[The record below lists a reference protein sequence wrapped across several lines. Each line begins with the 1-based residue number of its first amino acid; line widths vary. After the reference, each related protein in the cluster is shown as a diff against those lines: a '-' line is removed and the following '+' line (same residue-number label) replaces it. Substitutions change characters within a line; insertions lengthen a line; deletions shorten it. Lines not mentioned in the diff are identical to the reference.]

1 MDYNNTLEFNETG
14 KPSSFIKVIGV
25 GGGGG
30 NAVNHMYGE
39 GIDDVNFAIFNTDY
53 QDLLK
58 SKIPV
63 KLQLGKA
70 TTNGLG
76 AGGNPE
82 KGRLAAEESKEDIK
96 DILKADNTKMV
107 FVTAGMGGGT
117 GTGAAPIVAGIAK
130 EMGILTV
137 GIVTI
142 PFEFEMPKKRN
153 NALKGVEEMSKNV
166 DALLVI
172 NNQQLVNIY
181 PDLDMGN
188 AFAKADE
195 ILNDS
200 AKGIADII
208 TQTGYI
214 NVDFADVCAIMKDS
228 GVAIMNTG
236 YANDNSETRVLDAI
250 KDALASPL
258 LKDSNIRG
266 AQRILLNIHTS
277 KDNKLTMK
285 ETEHLKRF
293 LYSIGH
299 DIEFIWG
306 AIYDDDLEE
315 SLKITIIAT
324 GFKIDEIPSIGKIE
338 SPSSPIDDVLNQKV
352 TTTTVVKEEKK
363 PEIEKEVIEAP
374 IEETP
379 EVKEEPEEDIIDWDS
394 WTSEEDEDDEIPPS
408 QRKK

>member
-1 MDYNNTLEFNETG
+1 MDYNNTLEFNESG

-53 QDLLK
+53 QDLVK

-63 KLQLGKA
+63 KLQLGKQL
-70 TTNGLG
+70 TNGLG

-250 KDALASPL
+250 KDALSSPL

-285 ETEHLKRF
+285 ETEHLRRF

-338 SPSSPIDDVLNQKV
+338 SSSTPMDELFSN
-352 TTTTVVKEEKK
+352 KET
-363 PEIEKEVIEAP
+363 AP
-374 IEETP
+374 VA
-379 EVKEEPEEDIIDWDS
+379 VKEEPKQEIETTVSAPQEEEKEEPEDEIICWET
-394 WTSEEDEDDEIPPS
+394 WTSDENEDDEIPPS
-408 QRKK
+408 QRKR

>member
-63 KLQLGKA
+63 KLQLGKQL
-70 TTNGLG
+70 TNGLG

-142 PFEFEMPKKRN
+142 PFEFEMPKKRT

-250 KDALASPL
+250 KDALSSPL

-285 ETEHLKRF
+285 ETEHLRRF

-306 AIYDDDLEE
+306 AIYDDNLEE

-338 SPSSPIDDVLNQKV
+338 NSSTPIDEFFSPKE
-352 TTTTVVKEEKK
+352 TTPSE
-363 PEIEKEVIEAP
+363 P
-374 IEETP
+374 
-379 EVKEEPEEDIIDWDS
+379 KEEPKEEVKVETPITEEKQQEVEDDIIDWGD
-394 WTSEEDEDDEIPPS
+394 WGEDENEDDDIPPS
-408 QRKK
+408 QRKR

>member
-1 MDYNNTLEFNETG
+1 MDYNNTLEFNEAG
-14 KPSSFIKVIGV
+14 KPNSFIKVIGV

-39 GIDDVNFAIFNTDY
+39 GIDDVSFAIFNTDY

-63 KLQLGKA
+63 KLQLGKDV
-70 TTNGLG
+70 TNGLG

-82 KGRLAAEESKEDIK
+82 KGKAAAEESREEIK

-236 YANDNSETRVLDAI
+236 FANDNSETRVLDAI

-306 AIYDDDLEE
+306 AIYDDNLEE
-315 SLKITIIAT
+315 SLRITLIAT

-338 SPSSPIDDVLNQKV
+338 SSSTPIDDVLNSVKE
-352 TTTTVVKEEKK
+352 TSTPVVKEQPKVEV
-363 PEIEKEVIEAP
+363 EKEIVETP
-374 IEETP
+374 IEEP
-379 EVKEEPEEDIIDWDS
+379 AEKEPEEDIIDWDS
-394 WTSEEDEDDEIPPS
+394 WTADEDENDEIPPS

>member
-1 MDYNNTLEFNETG
+1 MDYNNTLEFNESG
-14 KPSSFIKVIGV
+14 KPNSFIKVIGV

-82 KGRLAAEESKEDIK
+82 KGRLAAEESKEEIK

-236 YANDNSETRVLDAI
+236 FANDNSETRVLDAI

-306 AIYDDDLEE
+306 AIYDDNLEE
-315 SLKITIIAT
+315 SLRITLIAT

-338 SPSSPIDDVLNQKV
+338 NNSSPIEDILNP
-352 TTTTVVKEEKK
+352 VKEVTSNVAKEQPKS
-363 PEIEKEVIEAP
+363 EEKETI
-374 IEETP
+374 ETP
-379 EVKEEPEEDIIDWDS
+379 TEVAEEEKEPEEEIIDWDS
-394 WTSEEDEDDEIPPS
+394 WISDEDEDDEIPPS

>member
-53 QDLLK
+53 QDLVK

-63 KLQLGKA
+63 KLQLGKQL
-70 TTNGLG
+70 TNGLG

-250 KDALASPL
+250 KDALSSPL

-285 ETEHLKRF
+285 ETEHLRRF

-338 SPSSPIDDVLNQKV
+338 SSSTPMDELFTPKETAPV
-352 TTTTVVKEEKK
+352 TLKEEPKV
-363 PEIEKEVIEAP
+363 EV
-374 IEETP
+374 ETIQP
-379 EVKEEPEEDIIDWDS
+379 TAQEEEPEEEPEEEIIDWDS
-394 WTSEEDEDDEIPPS
+394 WTSDENEDDEIPPS
-408 QRKK
+408 QRKR

>member
-1 MDYNNTLEFNETG
+1 MDYNNTLEFNESG
-14 KPSSFIKVIGV
+14 KPNSFIKVIGV

-63 KLQLGKA
+63 KLQLGKD

-82 KGRLAAEESKEDIK
+82 KGRLAAEESKDDIRE
-96 DILKADNTKMV
+96 ILKADNTKMV

-130 EMGILTV
+130 ELGILTV

-306 AIYDDDLEE
+306 AIYDDNLEE
-315 SLKITIIAT
+315 SLKITLIAT
-324 GFKIDEIPSIGKIE
+324 GFKIDEIPSIGKITCSTTPIEDVINSVRE
-338 SPSSPIDDVLNQKV
+338 S
-352 TTTTVVKEEKK
+352 VVKEQPKVEVV
-363 PEIEKEVIEAP
+363 EKEVIET
-374 IEETP
+374 IEEV
-379 EVKEEPEEDIIDWDS
+379 EKKEPEEEIIDWDS
-394 WTSEEDEDDEIPPS
+394 WTADEDEDDEIPPS

>member
-1 MDYNNTLEFNETG
+1 MNYDNTLEFSEQG

-53 QDLLK
+53 QDLIK

-63 KLQLGKA
+63 KLQLGKEL
-70 TTNGLG
+70 TNGLG

-82 KGRLAAEESKEDIK
+82 KGRMAAEESKEDIK

-142 PFEFEMPKKRN
+142 PFEFEMHKKRI

-250 KDALASPL
+250 KDALSSPL

-285 ETEHLKRF
+285 ETEHLRRF

-306 AIYDDDLEE
+306 AIYDDNLEE

-338 SPSSPIDDVLNQKV
+338 SSTTPMDDIFPKEIIP
-352 TTTTVVKEEKK
+352 TATPKEEVKAEPTPA
-363 PEIEKEVIEAP
+363 PEPV
-374 IEETP
+374 EEP
-379 EVKEEPEEDIIDWDS
+379 KEPEEEVIDWDS
-394 WTSEEDEDDEIPPS
+394 WISDEDDDDEIPPS

>member
-1 MDYNNTLEFNETG
+1 MDYNNTLEFNEAG
-14 KPSSFIKVIGV
+14 KPNSFIKVIGV

-30 NAVNHMYGE
+30 NAVNHMYGT
-39 GIDDVNFAIFNTDY
+39 GIDDVNFAVFNTDY

-63 KLQLGKA
+63 KLQLGKEL
-70 TTNGLG
+70 TNGLG

-82 KGRLAAEESKEDIK
+82 KGRLAAEESREEIT

-117 GTGAAPIVAGIAK
+117 GTGAAPIVAGISK
-130 EMGILTV
+130 ELGILTV

-142 PFEFEMPKKRN
+142 PFEFEMEKKRQK
-153 NALKGVEEMSKNV
+153 AFLGIEEMSKNV

-195 ILNDS
+195 ILTDS

-208 TQTGYI
+208 TQPGYI

-236 YANDNSETRVLDAI
+236 FSNDNSETRVVDAI
-250 KDALASPL
+250 QDALASPL
-258 LKDSNIRG
+258 LKDNNIRG
-266 AQRILLNIHTS
+266 AKRILLNIHTS
-277 KDNKLTMK
+277 KENKLTMK
-285 ETEHLKRF
+285 ETEHLRRF
-293 LYSIGH
+293 LNSIGH

-306 AIYDDDLEE
+306 AIYDDNLEE

-324 GFKIDEIPSIGKIE
+324 GFKIDEIPSIGKADSSNVDDIFTPKAPATVKVEPKIE
-338 SPSSPIDDVLNQKV
+338 A
-352 TTTTVVKEEKK
+352 K
-363 PEIEKEVIEAP
+363 PEPE
-374 IEETP
+374 P
-379 EVKEEPEEDIIDWDS
+379 EVEPESEVEPEPEIDIINWDS
-394 WTSEEDEDDEIPPS
+394 WTADEDEDEDIPPS
-408 QRKK
+408 LRKK

>member
-1 MDYNNTLEFNETG
+1 MDYNNTIEFNEAG
-14 KPSSFIKVIGV
+14 KPNSFIKVIGV

-30 NAVNHMYGE
+30 NAVNHMYGT
-39 GIDDVNFAIFNTDY
+39 GIDDVNFAVFNTDY

-63 KLQLGKA
+63 KLQLGKEL
-70 TTNGLG
+70 TNGLG

-82 KGRLAAEESKEDIK
+82 KGRLAAEESREEIT

-107 FVTAGMGGGT
+107 FVTARMGCGT
-117 GTGAAPIVAGIAK
+117 GTGAAPIVAGISK
-130 EMGILTV
+130 ELGILTV

-142 PFEFEMPKKRN
+142 PFEFEMEKKRQK
-153 NALKGVEEMSKNV
+153 AFIGIEEMSKNV

-195 ILNDS
+195 ILTDS

-208 TQTGYI
+208 TQPGYI

-236 YANDNSETRVLDAI
+236 FSNDNSETRVVDAI
-250 KDALASPL
+250 QDALASPL
-258 LKDSNIRG
+258 LKDNNIRG
-266 AQRILLNIHTS
+266 AKRILLNIHTS
-277 KDNKLTMK
+277 KENKLTMK
-285 ETEHLKRF
+285 ETEHLRRF
-293 LYSIGH
+293 LNSIGH

-306 AIYDDDLEE
+306 AIYDDNLEE

-324 GFKIDEIPSIGKIE
+324 GFKIDEIPSIGK
-338 SPSSPIDDVLNQKV
+338 SDSSIADDIFAPKAPVEVKV
-352 TTTTVVKEEKK
+352 EPK
-363 PEIEKEVIEAP
+363 PEPEP
-374 IEETP
+374 TP
-379 EVKEEPEEDIIDWDS
+379 EPEPEPEPEDDIINWDS
-394 WTSEEDEDDEIPPS
+394 WTADNEEDEDEEIPPS
-408 QRKK
+408 LRKK

>member
-1 MDYNNTLEFNETG
+1 MKYETPLNFIEETQTSG
-14 KPSSFIKVIGV
+14 PKIKVIGV

-30 NAVNHMYGE
+30 NAVNHMYRE
-39 GIDDVNFAIFNTDY
+39 GINEVSFAIFNTDY

-58 SKIPV
+58 SKIPI
-63 KLQLGKA
+63 KLQLGKE
-70 TTNGLG
+70 TTKGLG
-76 AGGNPE
+76 AGNNPE
-82 KGRLAAEESKEDIK
+82 IGKQAAEESKEDIK
-96 DILKADNTKMV
+96 NILLAENTQMV
-107 FVTAGMGGGT
+107 FITAGMGGGT
-117 GTGAAPIVAGIAK
+117 GTGAAPIVAQIAK

-142 PFEFEMPKKRN
+142 PFDFEMPKKRN
-153 NALKGVEEMSKNV
+153 NALKGIEEMSKNV

-208 TQTGYI
+208 TKTGYI
-214 NVDFADVCAIMKDS
+214 NVDFADVCTIMKDS

-236 YANDNSETRVLDAI
+236 WANEKTDTRLSVAI
-250 KDALASPL
+250 KDALSSPL

-266 AQRILLNIHTS
+266 AKRILLNIHTS

-285 ETEHLKRF
+285 ETDQLKGF
-293 LYSIGH
+293 LSSIGQ

-306 AIYDDDLEE
+306 AIYDDELEE
-315 SLKITIIAT
+315 SLKITLIAT
-324 GFKIDEIPSIGKIE
+324 GFKIEELTGINETQEKTEPDFLDFDFNSQANTQNNNNNNTETAKKIIPTQ
-338 SPSSPIDDVLNQKV
+338 IDIISFDSWNLDVSD
-352 TTTTVVKEEKK
+352 
-363 PEIEKEVIEAP
+363 ID
-374 IEETP
+374 ETP
-379 EVKEEPEEDIIDWDS
+379 
-394 WTSEEDEDDEIPPS
+394 PS
-408 QRKK
+408 FRKK

>member
-1 MDYNNTLEFNETG
+1 MDYNNTLEFNESG
-14 KPSSFIKVIGV
+14 KPNSFIKVIGV

-63 KLQLGKA
+63 KLQLGKD

-82 KGRLAAEESKEDIK
+82 KGRLAAEESKDDIRE
-96 DILKADNTKMV
+96 ILKADNTKMV

-130 EMGILTV
+130 ELGILTV

-306 AIYDDDLEE
+306 AIYDDNLEE
-315 SLKITIIAT
+315 SLKITLIAT
-324 GFKIDEIPSIGKIE
+324 GFKIDEIPSIGKITCSSTPIEDVINSVRE
-338 SPSSPIDDVLNQKV
+338 S
-352 TTTTVVKEEKK
+352 VVKEQPKVEVV
-363 PEIEKEVIEAP
+363 EKEVIATIKEV
-374 IEETP
+374 EE
-379 EVKEEPEEDIIDWDS
+379 KEPEEEIIDWDS
-394 WTSEEDEDDEIPPS
+394 WTADEDEDDEIPPS

>member
-1 MDYNNTLEFNETG
+1 MDYNNTLEFNESG
-14 KPSSFIKVIGV
+14 KPNSFIKVIGV

-63 KLQLGKA
+63 KLQLGKD

-82 KGRLAAEESKEDIK
+82 KGRLAAEESKDDIRE
-96 DILKADNTKMV
+96 ILKADNTKMV

-130 EMGILTV
+130 ELGILTV

-306 AIYDDDLEE
+306 AIYDDNLEE
-315 SLKITIIAT
+315 SLKITLIAT
-324 GFKIDEIPSIGKIE
+324 GFKIDEIPSIGKITCSSTPIEDVINSVRE
-338 SPSSPIDDVLNQKV
+338 S
-352 TTTTVVKEEKK
+352 VVKEQPKVEVV
-363 PEIEKEVIEAP
+363 EKEVIEA
-374 IEETP
+374 IEEV
-379 EVKEEPEEDIIDWDS
+379 EEKEPEEEIIDWDS
-394 WTSEEDEDDEIPPS
+394 WTADEDEDDEIPPS

>member
-1 MDYNNTLEFNETG
+1 MDYNNTLEFNESG
-14 KPSSFIKVIGV
+14 KPNSFIKVIGV

-63 KLQLGKA
+63 KLQLGKD

-82 KGRLAAEESKEDIK
+82 KGRLAAEESKDDIRE
-96 DILKADNTKMV
+96 ILKADNTKMV

-130 EMGILTV
+130 ELGILTV

-306 AIYDDDLEE
+306 AIYDDNLEE
-315 SLKITIIAT
+315 SLKITLIAT
-324 GFKIDEIPSIGKIE
+324 GFKIDEIPSIGKITCNTTPIEEVINSVRE
-338 SPSSPIDDVLNQKV
+338 S
-352 TTTTVVKEEKK
+352 VVKEQPKVEVV
-363 PEIEKEVIEAP
+363 EKEVIET
-374 IEETP
+374 IEEV
-379 EVKEEPEEDIIDWDS
+379 EKKEPEEEIIDWDS
-394 WTSEEDEDDEIPPS
+394 WTADEDEDDEIPPS

>member
-1 MDYNNTLEFNETG
+1 MDYNNTLEFNESG
-14 KPSSFIKVIGV
+14 KPNSFIKVIGV

-63 KLQLGKA
+63 KLQLGKD

-82 KGRLAAEESKEDIK
+82 KGRLAAEESKDDIRE
-96 DILKADNTKMV
+96 ILKADNTKMV

-130 EMGILTV
+130 ELGILTV

-306 AIYDDDLEE
+306 AIYDDNLEE
-315 SLKITIIAT
+315 SLKITLIAT
-324 GFKIDEIPSIGKIE
+324 GFKIDEIPSIGKITCSSTPIEDVINSVRE
-338 SPSSPIDDVLNQKV
+338 S
-352 TTTTVVKEEKK
+352 VVKEQPKVEVV
-363 PEIEKEVIEAP
+363 EKEVIET
-374 IEETP
+374 IEEV
-379 EVKEEPEEDIIDWDS
+379 EEKEPEEEIIDWDS
-394 WTSEEDEDDEIPPS
+394 WTADEDEDDEIPPS

>member
-63 KLQLGKA
+63 KLQLGKEL
-70 TTNGLG
+70 TNGLG

-250 KDALASPL
+250 KDALSSPL

-285 ETEHLKRF
+285 ETEHLRRF

-306 AIYDDDLEE
+306 AIYDDNLEE

-338 SPSSPIDDVLNQKV
+338 SSSTPIDEFFSPKETTESEPKEEPKEEAKV
-352 TTTTVVKEEKK
+352 EAPIKEEKQQ
-363 PEIEKEVIEAP
+363 EA
-374 IEETP
+374 ED
-379 EVKEEPEEDIIDWDS
+379 DIIDWGV
-394 WTSEEDEDDEIPPS
+394 WGEDENEDDEIPPS
-408 QRKK
+408 QRKR

>member
-1 MDYNNTLEFNETG
+1 MDYNNTLEFNESG
-14 KPSSFIKVIGV
+14 KPNSFIKVIGV

-39 GIDDVNFAIFNTDY
+39 GLDDVNFAIFNTDY

-63 KLQLGKA
+63 KLQLGKD

-82 KGRLAAEESKEDIK
+82 KGRLAAEESKDDIRE
-96 DILKADNTKMV
+96 ILKADNTKMV

-130 EMGILTV
+130 ELGILTV

-306 AIYDDDLEE
+306 AIYDDNLEE
-315 SLKITIIAT
+315 SLKITLIAT
-324 GFKIDEIPSIGKIE
+324 GFKIDEIPSIGKITCSSTPIEDVINSVRE
-338 SPSSPIDDVLNQKV
+338 S
-352 TTTTVVKEEKK
+352 VVKEQPKVEVV
-363 PEIEKEVIEAP
+363 EKEVIET
-374 IEETP
+374 IEEV
-379 EVKEEPEEDIIDWDS
+379 EEKEPEEEIIDWDS
-394 WTSEEDEDDEIPPS
+394 WTADEDEDDEIPPS

>member
-53 QDLLK
+53 QDLVK

-63 KLQLGKA
+63 KLQLGKQL
-70 TTNGLG
+70 TNGLG

-250 KDALASPL
+250 KDALSSPL

-285 ETEHLKRF
+285 ETEHLRRF

-338 SPSSPIDDVLNQKV
+338 SSSTPMDELFTPKETAP
-352 TTTTVVKEEKK
+352 TTIKEEPKV
-363 PEIEKEVIEAP
+363 EV
-374 IEETP
+374 ETIQP
-379 EVKEEPEEDIIDWDS
+379 TAQEEEPEEEPEEEIIDWDS
-394 WTSEEDEDDEIPPS
+394 WTSDENEDDEIPPS
-408 QRKK
+408 QRKR

>member
-1 MDYNNTLEFNETG
+1 MDYNNTLEFNESG

-53 QDLLK
+53 QDLVK

-63 KLQLGKA
+63 KLQLGKQL
-70 TTNGLG
+70 TNGLG

-236 YANDNSETRVLDAI
+236 FANDNSETRVLDAI
-250 KDALASPL
+250 KDALSSPL

-285 ETEHLKRF
+285 ETEHLRRF

-338 SPSSPIDDVLNQKV
+338 SSSTPMDELFSPKE
-352 TTTTVVKEEKK
+352 TAAVVKEEPKQ
-363 PEIEKEVIEAP
+363 EVETASAVVQEA
-374 IEETP
+374 EQA
-379 EVKEEPEEDIIDWDS
+379 EEPEDEIICWET
-394 WTSEEDEDDEIPPS
+394 WTSDENEDDEIPPS
-408 QRKK
+408 QRKR

>member
-1 MDYNNTLEFNETG
+1 MDYNNTLEFNESG

-53 QDLLK
+53 QDLVK

-63 KLQLGKA
+63 KLQLGKQL
-70 TTNGLG
+70 TNGLG

-250 KDALASPL
+250 KDALSSPL

-285 ETEHLKRF
+285 ETEHLRRF

-338 SPSSPIDDVLNQKV
+338 SSSTPMDELFSH
-352 TTTTVVKEEKK
+352 KET
-363 PEIEKEVIEAP
+363 AP
-374 IEETP
+374 VA
-379 EVKEEPEEDIIDWDS
+379 VKEEPKQEIETTVPAPQEEEKEEPEDEIICWET
-394 WTSEEDEDDEIPPS
+394 WTSDENEDDEIPPS
-408 QRKK
+408 QRKR

>member
-53 QDLLK
+53 QDLVK

-63 KLQLGKA
+63 KLQLGKQL
-70 TTNGLG
+70 TNGLG

-153 NALKGVEEMSKNV
+153 NALKGVDEMSKNV

-250 KDALASPL
+250 KDALSSPL

-285 ETEHLKRF
+285 ETEHLRRF

-338 SPSSPIDDVLNQKV
+338 SSSTPMDELFTPKETAPV
-352 TTTTVVKEEKK
+352 T
-363 PEIEKEVIEAP
+363 
-374 IEETP
+374 
-379 EVKEEPEEDIIDWDS
+379 VKEEPKVEVETIQPTAQEEEPEEEPEEEIIDWDS
-394 WTSEEDEDDEIPPS
+394 WTSDENEDDEIPPS
-408 QRKK
+408 QRKR

>member
-82 KGRLAAEESKEDIK
+82 KGKLAAEESKEEIK

-250 KDALASPL
+250 KDALSSPL

-285 ETEHLKRF
+285 ETEHLRRF

-363 PEIEKEVIEAP
+363 PEVEKEVIEAP

>member
-14 KPSSFIKVIGV
+14 KPNSFIKVIGV

-53 QDLLK
+53 QDLVK

-63 KLQLGKA
+63 KLQLGKQL
-70 TTNGLG
+70 TNGLG

-250 KDALASPL
+250 KDALSSPL

-285 ETEHLKRF
+285 ETEHLRRF

-338 SPSSPIDDVLNQKV
+338 SSSTPMDELFTPKETAPV
-352 TTTTVVKEEKK
+352 T
-363 PEIEKEVIEAP
+363 
-374 IEETP
+374 
-379 EVKEEPEEDIIDWDS
+379 VKEEPKVEVETIQPTAQEEEPEEEPEEEIIDWDS
-394 WTSEEDEDDEIPPS
+394 WTSDENEDDEIPPS
-408 QRKK
+408 QRKR

>member
-53 QDLLK
+53 QDLVK

-63 KLQLGKA
+63 KLQLGKQL
-70 TTNGLG
+70 TNGLG

-195 ILNDS
+195 ILNDP

-250 KDALASPL
+250 KDALSSPL

-285 ETEHLKRF
+285 ETEHLRRF

-338 SPSSPIDDVLNQKV
+338 SSSTPMDELFTPKETAPV
-352 TTTTVVKEEKK
+352 T
-363 PEIEKEVIEAP
+363 
-374 IEETP
+374 
-379 EVKEEPEEDIIDWDS
+379 VKEEPKVEVETIQPTAQEEEPEEEPEEEIIDWDS
-394 WTSEEDEDDEIPPS
+394 WTSDENEDDEIPPS
-408 QRKK
+408 QRKR

>member
-1 MDYNNTLEFNETG
+1 MDYNNTLEFNEAG
-14 KPSSFIKVIGV
+14 KPNSFIKVIGV

-39 GIDDVNFAIFNTDY
+39 GIDDVSFAIFNTDY

-63 KLQLGKA
+63 KLQLGKDV
-70 TTNGLG
+70 TNGLG

-82 KGRLAAEESKEDIK
+82 KGKAAAEESREEIK

-236 YANDNSETRVLDAI
+236 FANDNSETRVLDAI

-306 AIYDDDLEE
+306 AIYDDNLEE
-315 SLKITIIAT
+315 SLRITLIAT

-338 SPSSPIDDVLNQKV
+338 SSSTTIDDVLYSVKE
-352 TTTTVVKEEKK
+352 TSTPVVKEQPKV
-363 PEIEKEVIEAP
+363 EIEKEIVEDP
-374 IEETP
+374 TEEP
-379 EVKEEPEEDIIDWDS
+379 AEKEPEEDIIDWDS
-394 WTSEEDEDDEIPPS
+394 WTADEDENDEIPPS

>member
-53 QDLLK
+53 QDLVK

-63 KLQLGKA
+63 KLQLGKQL
-70 TTNGLG
+70 TNGLG

-236 YANDNSETRVLDAI
+236 FANDNSETRVLDAI
-250 KDALASPL
+250 KDALSSPL

-285 ETEHLKRF
+285 ETEHLRRF

-338 SPSSPIDDVLNQKV
+338 SSSTPMDELFNPKE
-352 TTTTVVKEEKK
+352 TAAVVKEEPKQ
-363 PEIEKEVIEAP
+363 EVETASAVVQEA
-374 IEETP
+374 EQA
-379 EVKEEPEEDIIDWDS
+379 EEPEDEIICWET
-394 WTSEEDEDDEIPPS
+394 WTSDENEDDEIPPS
-408 QRKK
+408 QRKR

>member
-1 MDYNNTLEFNETG
+1 MDYNNTLEFNESG
-14 KPSSFIKVIGV
+14 KPNSFIKVIGV

-63 KLQLGKA
+63 KLQLGKD

-82 KGRLAAEESKEDIK
+82 KGRLAAEESKDDIRE
-96 DILKADNTKMV
+96 ILKADNTKMV

-130 EMGILTV
+130 ELGILTV

-306 AIYDDDLEE
+306 AIYDDNLEE
-315 SLKITIIAT
+315 SLKITLIAT
-324 GFKIDEIPSIGKIE
+324 GFKIDEIPSIGKITCSTTPIEDVINSVRE
-338 SPSSPIDDVLNQKV
+338 S
-352 TTTTVVKEEKK
+352 VVKEQPKVEVV
-363 PEIEKEVIEAP
+363 EKEIIET
-374 IEETP
+374 IEEV
-379 EVKEEPEEDIIDWDS
+379 ENKEPEEEIIDWDS
-394 WTSEEDEDDEIPPS
+394 WTADEDEDDEIPPS

>member
-1 MDYNNTLEFNETG
+1 MDYNNTLEFNESG
-14 KPSSFIKVIGV
+14 KPNSFIKVIGV

-63 KLQLGKA
+63 KLQLGKD

-82 KGRLAAEESKEDIK
+82 KGRLAAEESKDDIRE
-96 DILKADNTKMV
+96 ILKADNTKMV

-130 EMGILTV
+130 ELGILTV

-306 AIYDDDLEE
+306 AIYDDNLEE
-315 SLKITIIAT
+315 SLKITLIAT
-324 GFKIDEIPSIGKIE
+324 GFKIDEIPSIGKITCSTTPIEDVINSVRE
-338 SPSSPIDDVLNQKV
+338 S
-352 TTTTVVKEEKK
+352 VVKEQPKVEVV
-363 PEIEKEVIEAP
+363 EKEVIET
-374 IEETP
+374 IEEV
-379 EVKEEPEEDIIDWDS
+379 ERKEPEEEIIDWDS
-394 WTSEEDEDDEIPPS
+394 WTADEDEDDEIPPS

>member
-1 MDYNNTLEFNETG
+1 MDYNNTLEFNESG

-53 QDLLK
+53 QDLVK

-63 KLQLGKA
+63 KLQLGKQL
-70 TTNGLG
+70 TNGLG

-82 KGRLAAEESKEDIK
+82 KGRLAAEESKEEIK

-236 YANDNSETRVLDAI
+236 FANDNSETRVLDAI
-250 KDALASPL
+250 KDALSSPL

-285 ETEHLKRF
+285 ETEHLRRF

-324 GFKIDEIPSIGKIE
+324 GFKIDEIPSIGKVE
-338 SPSSPIDDVLNQKV
+338 SSSTPMDELFG
-352 TTTTVVKEEKK
+352 TKET
-363 PEIEKEVIEAP
+363 AP
-374 IEETP
+374 T
-379 EVKEEPEEDIIDWDS
+379 VKEEPKQEIETVPVEEPEPEEEPEEEIIDWEA
-394 WTSEEDEDDEIPPS
+394 WTSDENEDDEIPPS

>member
-1 MDYNNTLEFNETG
+1 MDYNNTLEFNESG

-53 QDLLK
+53 QDLVK

-63 KLQLGKA
+63 KLQLGKQL
-70 TTNGLG
+70 TNGLG

-250 KDALASPL
+250 KDALSSPL

-285 ETEHLKRF
+285 ETEHLRRF

-338 SPSSPIDDVLNQKV
+338 SSSTPMDELFNPKE
-352 TTTTVVKEEKK
+352 TAAVVKEEPKQ
-363 PEIEKEVIEAP
+363 EVETASAVVQEA
-374 IEETP
+374 EQA
-379 EVKEEPEEDIIDWDS
+379 EEPEDEIICWET
-394 WTSEEDEDDEIPPS
+394 WTSDENEDDEIPPS
-408 QRKK
+408 QRKR

>member
-1 MDYNNTLEFNETG
+1 MDYNNTLEFNESG

-53 QDLLK
+53 QDLVK

-63 KLQLGKA
+63 KLQLGKQL
-70 TTNGLG
+70 TNGLG

-82 KGRLAAEESKEDIK
+82 KGRLAAEESKEEIK

-236 YANDNSETRVLDAI
+236 FANDNSETRVLDAI
-250 KDALASPL
+250 KDALSSPL

-285 ETEHLKRF
+285 ETEHLRRF

-324 GFKIDEIPSIGKIE
+324 GFKIDEIPSIGKVE
-338 SPSSPIDDVLNQKV
+338 SSSTPMDELFG
-352 TTTTVVKEEKK
+352 TKET
-363 PEIEKEVIEAP
+363 AP
-374 IEETP
+374 T
-379 EVKEEPEEDIIDWDS
+379 VKEEPKQEIETVPVEEPEPEEETEEEIIDWEA
-394 WTSEEDEDDEIPPS
+394 WTSDENEDDEIPPS

>member
-1 MDYNNTLEFNETG
+1 MDYNNTLEFNESG
-14 KPSSFIKVIGV
+14 KPNSFIKVIGV

-63 KLQLGKA
+63 KLQLGKD

-82 KGRLAAEESKEDIK
+82 KGRLAAEESKDDIRE
-96 DILKADNTKMV
+96 ILKADNTKMV

-130 EMGILTV
+130 ELGILTV

-306 AIYDDDLEE
+306 AIYDDNLEE
-315 SLKITIIAT
+315 SLKITLIAT
-324 GFKIDEIPSIGKIE
+324 GFKIDEIPSIGKITCSTTPIEDVINSVRE
-338 SPSSPIDDVLNQKV
+338 S
-352 TTTTVVKEEKK
+352 VVKEQPKVEVV
-363 PEIEKEVIEAP
+363 EKEVIET
-374 IEETP
+374 IEEV
-379 EVKEEPEEDIIDWDS
+379 ENKEPEEEIIDWDS
-394 WTSEEDEDDEIPPS
+394 WTADEDEDDEIPPS